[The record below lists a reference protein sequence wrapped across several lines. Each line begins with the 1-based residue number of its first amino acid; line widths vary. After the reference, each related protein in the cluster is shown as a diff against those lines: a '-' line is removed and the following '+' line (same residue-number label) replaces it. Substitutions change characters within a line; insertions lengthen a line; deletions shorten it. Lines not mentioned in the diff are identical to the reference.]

1 MLWNVQKSYPAVGFS
16 LNTII
21 KGLVMLLKILTF
33 LLLLTNAHAA
43 QDLTTM
49 SFVGP
54 RGLEM
59 TLKSLGP
66 GPYVV
71 INIATRC
78 GFTRQLDDL
87 EKLYQQYKDRG
98 LRLVGIP
105 TNDFGGQTP
114 EGDEEVVDFCRLNH
128 GVTFPVA
135 RKVTLSGNEASTF
148 FQELIKNSTSPSDAI
163 AWNFEKFVVS
173 PDGKKVSRFKSRV
186 GPLDKELTSVIE
198 NFME

>member
-1 MLWNVQKSYPAVGFS
+1 MLFKV
-16 LNTII
+16 
-21 KGLVMLLKILTF
+21 LTF
-33 LLLLTNAHAA
+33 LFLFTSAQAA

-49 SFVGP
+49 SFIGP
-54 RGLEM
+54 KGQEL

-87 EKLYQQYKDRG
+87 EKLFQQYNERG
-98 LRLVGIP
+98 VRVVGIP

-114 EGDEEVVDFCRLNH
+114 EADEEVVDFCRLNH

-135 RKVTLSGNEASTF
+135 RKVTLTGSEASPF
-148 FQELIKNSTSPSDAI
+148 FQALIKKSDKPNEAI

-186 GPLDKELTSVIE
+186 EPLSKELTAVIE
-198 NFME
+198 GFLD